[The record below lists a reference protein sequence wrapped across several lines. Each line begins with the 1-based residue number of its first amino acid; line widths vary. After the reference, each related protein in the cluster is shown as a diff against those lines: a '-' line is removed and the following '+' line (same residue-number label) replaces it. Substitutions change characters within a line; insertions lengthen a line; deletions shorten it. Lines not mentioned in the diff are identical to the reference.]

1 MALDEA
7 TKAFLAAMAEAAPP
21 GAPPLWELTPEQV
34 RAATAPPEGAERPK
48 GPDMAR
54 VEDVPLT
61 GHDGGAFEVRVLV
74 PHGEVGAIVVYAHG
88 GGWVLESIDDFDRL
102 GRMLAECSGSAVVL
116 VGYRKAP
123 EHPFPTPVEDVWSAL
138 EWAAAHAGEIAGAP
152 RPLMVAGDSAG
163 GNLAA
168 VVAQRARDRGAPSLA
183 AQVLVYPVTD
193 ADFGRGSY
201 SEPENQTFLPVELMR
216 WCWDHYLADEGARL
230 RPEASPIRAESL
242 AGLPPALVITGEHDV
257 LRDEGEAYARRL
269 ADSGVEV
276 RHRRWPGQMHAFL
289 GMIDALPA
297 SREAIDYVSAFIGER
312 SGSAPAAPWSDAR

>member
-7 TKAFLAAMAEAAPP
+7 TQAFLAAMAAAAPP

-34 RAATAPPEGAERPK
+34 RAATAPPEGAEPPQ

-54 VEDVPLT
+54 TEDFELT

-74 PHGEVGAIVVYAHG
+74 PCGEVDAIIVYVHG
-88 GGWVLESIDDFDRL
+88 GGWVLESIDGFDRL
-102 GRMLAECSGSAVVL
+102 GRLLAERSRSAVVL

-138 EWAAAHAGEIAGAP
+138 EWTAARAAEIAGSAK
-152 RPLMVAGDSAG
+152 PLIVAGDSAG

-168 VVAQRARDRGAPSLA
+168 VAAQRAGDRGAPSLA
-183 AQVLVYPVTD
+183 AQVLVYPATD
-193 ADFGRGSY
+193 ADFSRGSY
-201 SEPENQTFLPVELMR
+201 SEPENQTFLPAELMR

-230 RPEASPIRAESL
+230 QPEASPIRAESL
-242 AGLPPALVITGEHDV
+242 AGLPPTLVITAEHDV

-269 ADSGVEV
+269 AESGVEV
-276 RHRRWPGQMHAFL
+276 VHRRWPGQMHAFL
-289 GMIDALPA
+289 GMIDVLPA
-297 SREAIDYVSAFIGER
+297 SREAIDHMSAFIRER
-312 SGSAPAAPWSDAR
+312 SGSAPSDPEA